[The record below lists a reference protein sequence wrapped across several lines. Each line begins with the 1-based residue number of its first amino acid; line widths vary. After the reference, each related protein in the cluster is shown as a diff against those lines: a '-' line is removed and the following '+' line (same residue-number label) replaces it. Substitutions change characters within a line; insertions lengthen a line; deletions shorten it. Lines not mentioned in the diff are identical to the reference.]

1 MTPKSVDTYP
11 EMNERHR
18 VLKQLIGEGLYVVD
32 GGAVAGAIL
41 ARAYVRATVAAPEF
55 RSDRRGPI
63 VRSFRRNRDA
73 RSFRLS
79 SGPNLRAQHH

>member
-1 MTPKSVDTYP
+1 
-11 EMNERHR
+11 MNDQLRILR
-18 VLKQLIGEGLYVVD
+18 QLIGDGLYVVD

-55 RSDRRGPI
+55 RSDRRGP
-63 VRSFRRNRDA
+63 VARSFRRDRDA

-79 SGPNLRAQHH
+79 RGPHLRAHHA